1 MIKKLLNLVIVIL
14 TILMSIELIAAADN
28 AIGFLPK
35 GTRTVTFLTYISKEE
50 YADCVER
57 YYKNEALG
65 VKPDED
71 LLECYGVARY
81 YEAALQRQ
89 VSLRKGDMEQAQAAE
104 EQMEQAYGQMGE
116 LAPVKDR
123 IDEVIER

>member
-1 MIKKLLNLVIVIL
+1 M
-14 TILMSIELIAAADN
+14 
-28 AIGFLPK
+28 
-35 GTRTVTFLTYISKEE
+35 
-50 YADCVER
+50 ER

-65 VKPDED
+65 VKPDEEM
-71 LLECYGVARY
+71 LECYGVARY

-89 VSLRKGDMEQAQAAE
+89 VSLRKGDREQAKAAE

-116 LAPVKDR
+116 LAPVRDR

>member
-1 MIKKLLNLVIVIL
+1 M
-14 TILMSIELIAAADN
+14 
-28 AIGFLPK
+28 
-35 GTRTVTFLTYISKEE
+35 
-50 YADCVER
+50 ER

-65 VKPDED
+65 VEPDEEM
-71 LLECYGVARY
+71 LECYGVARY

-89 VSLRKGDMEQAQAAE
+89 VSLRKGDREQAKAAE

-116 LAPVKDR
+116 LAPVRDR

>member
-1 MIKKLLNLVIVIL
+1 MKKLLSLVIVIL
-14 TILMSIELIAAADN
+14 TVLMSIELIA
-28 AIGFLPK
+28 IGFLPE
-35 GTRTVTFLTYISKEE
+35 GTRTVTFLTYISREE
-50 YADCVER
+50 YAYCVER

-65 VKPDED
+65 VEPDEEM
-71 LLECYGVARY
+71 LECYGVARY

-89 VSLRKGDMEQAQAAE
+89 VSLRKGDREQAKAAE

-116 LAPVKDR
+116 LAPVRDR